1 MYFKIVD
8 RMRVLFLLFLI
19 PFLSFSQSV
28 QVPDEMYFMG
38 MKIYIKS
45 DAKTEIAASVA
56 SLKKNRAYFQTKLD
70 RVDAYFPI
78 IERVFE
84 AENVPEDFKFLVV
97 QESALVSDAISKSNA
112 VGFWQ
117 FKRESAIESGLRID
131 DLVDERKNISA
142 STRGASIYLKK
153 SNAIFNN
160 WIYTLQS
167 YNVGLGGTQRSVD
180 TRFYGATEM
189 EINGN
194 THWYILKCIA
204 HKLAFGDEEG
214 KNTAPPIV
222 LFEYTNSSGKTFQD
236 IAQELEVDESKLREY
251 NKWLSHHTIPDDKE
265 YIVTVPASYLDKDA
279 LAAKVGKNVYVASS
293 NKHVTAFSTVKPD
306 VKPLPEPKKISSK
319 AEEMYPGE
327 KPVFVL
333 HNGLEAIKA
342 KQGDDINKLAIQAG
356 ISRNRFLKYND
367 LRVFDQLMPNEYY
380 YIEGK
385 QNKANA
391 LFHVARQGETLRE
404 VSQLYGITIQAIIR
418 KNRMKKGEP
427 LQPGRELWLRNRRPE
442 EVPIKIVTLPKATV
456 SKPVVTK
463 KPAVVKK
470 DSVSITSKPVLVIPS
485 PVSQPIQTPAE
496 ANPIPVRETPI
507 LTPTPS
513 ITTPVSEVKITPQP
527 TVVTHNLPKVY
538 FKDTIHVVQQKEN
551 IYSISRLYNTR
562 PDSIRTWNVID
573 STGIKIDQV
582 LKVKKLVIEQVPEF
596 KVHTVAPGETMYR
609 ISDLYKVP
617 VQKIQE
623 WNNKKDFT
631 LSAGDIIFIKK
642 QP

>member
-1 MYFKIVD
+1 MYFKILN
-8 RMRVLFLLFLI
+8 RMRVLFLLLFL

-38 MKIYIKS
+38 MKITIRG
-45 DAKTEIAASVA
+45 DAKTEIAASVVL
-56 SLKKNRAYFQTKLD
+56 LKKNRAYFQTKLD
-70 RVDAYFPI
+70 RIDAYFPI
-78 IERVFE
+78 IERIFE

-97 QESALVSDAISKSNA
+97 QESALISDAVSKSNA

-142 STRGASIYLKK
+142 STRGAAIYLKK
-153 SNAIFNN
+153 SNAVFNN

-180 TRFYGATEM
+180 TRFYGVPEM
-189 EINGN
+189 EIDGN

-204 HKLAFGDEEG
+204 HKLAFGEEEG
-214 KNTAPPIV
+214 KNTTPPLV
-222 LFEYTNSSGKTFQD
+222 LFEYSNTSGKTFQD
-236 IAQELEVDESKLREY
+236 IARELQVEEGKLREY
-251 NKWLSHHTIPDDKE
+251 NKWLSHHTVPDDKE
-265 YIVTVPASYLDKDA
+265 YIVTVPSSYLDKDA
-279 LAAKVGKNVYVASS
+279 VAAKVGTSVYVASS
-293 NKHVTAFSTVKPD
+293 SKHADGTPVIKPD

-356 ISRNRFLKYND
+356 ISRNKFLKFND
-367 LRVFDQLMPNEYY
+367 LRIFDQLIPNEYY

-391 LFHVARQGETLRE
+391 LFHVARQGETLRD

-442 EVPIKIVTLPKATV
+442 EVPVKIVPLPKPA
-456 SKPVVTK
+456 SRPVVAK
-463 KPAVVKK
+463 KPSVVKK
-470 DSVSITSKPVLVIPS
+470 DSVSVSPKPVLVVPAPVVQPS
-485 PVSQPIQTPAE
+485 PTSSD
-496 ANPIPVRETPI
+496 ANPIPVKETPI

-513 ITTPVSEVKITPQP
+513 IPTPVSEVKNTPQT

-538 FKDTIHVVQQKEN
+538 FKDTVHVVQQKEN

-562 PDSIRTWNVID
+562 PDSIKAWNVID
-573 STGIKIDQV
+573 STGIKIDQT
-582 LKVKKLVIEQVPEF
+582 LKVKKLVIEQIPEF

-631 LSAGDIIFIKK
+631 LSAGDIIFIKR
-642 QP
+642 

>member
-1 MYFKIVD
+1 
-8 RMRVLFLLFLI
+8 MRILFLLILA
-19 PFLSFSQSV
+19 PFLSFSQTI
-28 QVPDEMYFMG
+28 QVPEQMYFMG
-38 MKIYIKS
+38 MKIVIKG
-45 DAKTEIAASVA
+45 DARSEIAASIA
-56 SLKKNRAYFQTKLD
+56 SLKKNRTYFQTKLD

-78 IERVFE
+78 IERIFE
-84 AENVPEDFKFLVV
+84 EENVPEDFKFLVV
-97 QESALVSDAISKSNA
+97 QESALISDAVSKSNA

-142 STRGASIYLKK
+142 STRGAAIYLKK
-153 SNAIFNN
+153 SNAVFNN

-180 TRFYGATEM
+180 TRFYGVSEM
-189 EINGN
+189 TIDGN

-214 KNTAPPIV
+214 VNNAPPIV
-222 LFEYTNSSGKTFQD
+222 LFEYRNSSGKTFQD
-236 IAQELEVDESKLREY
+236 IARELEVDEGKLREY

-265 YIVTVPASYLDKDA
+265 YIVTVPSSYLEKDA
-279 LAAKVGKNVYVASS
+279 VAAKIGTDVYVSSS
-293 NKHVTAFSTVKPD
+293 NKNTDGLLTIKPD
-306 VKPLPEPKKISSK
+306 VKPLREPKKISNK

-356 ISRNRFLKYND
+356 ISRSKFLKFND
-367 LRVFDQLMPNEYY
+367 LRIFDQLIPNEYY
-380 YIEGK
+380 YIENK
-385 QNKANA
+385 QNKANV
-391 LFHVARQGETLRE
+391 LFHIVKQGETLRD
-404 VSQLYGITIQAIIR
+404 VSQLYGITIQGIVR

-442 EVPIKIVTLPKATV
+442 EVPIKIVPLPKTV
-456 SKPVVTK
+456 SNSVVTK
-463 KPAVVKK
+463 KPIIVKK
-470 DSVSITSKPVLVIPS
+470 DTVAITPKPVLVIPTQIT
-485 PVSQPIQTPAE
+485 QPNKTPIE
-496 ANPIPVRETPI
+496 GNSIPVKENPI
-507 LTPTPS
+507 LTPTSTSSPS
-513 ITTPVSEVKITPQP
+513 TPQSTSVVVPEVKSKPEP
-527 TVVTHNLPKVY
+527 TLVTHNLPKVY
-538 FKDTIHVVQQKEN
+538 FKDTIHIVQQKEN

-562 PDSIRTWNVID
+562 PDSLRAWNVID

-582 LKVKKLVIEQVPEF
+582 LKVKKLEIEQVPEF
-596 KVHTVAPGETMYR
+596 KVHIVASGETMYR
-609 ISDLYKVP
+609 ISDMYKVP

-631 LSAGDIIFIKK
+631 LSAGDILFIKK